1 MGAASCVG
9 SNMSTTEIPLIWW
22 LAFNAFVIAML
33 ALDLGVFHRKAHVV
47 GIKEALGSSAVWI
60 AMALVFN
67 IWIYFQLG
75 PQKGT
80 EFLTGYLIEKS
91 LSVDNVFVFAVLFTF
106 FGIPPQYQHRVLFWG
121 IFGALIMRAA
131 MIFAGAA
138 LIQNFTW
145 IIYVFAALLILTGI
159 KMATGKHESI
169 NPEKNIALKLLRRFM
184 PVTKEFCGQKFFI
197 RQNGVLTATP
207 LFAVLLCIE
216 VTDVIFAVDSIP
228 AIFAITQ
235 DTFIVYTSN
244 VFAILGL
251 RALYFALS
259 GLLPYFHFLK
269 YGLGVILVFVGIKMS
284 LAHSTWKIDTLVSL
298 SVVASILLLSVIA
311 SVVHRRLTQ
320 RDS

>member
-1 MGAASCVG
+1 M
-9 SNMSTTEIPLIWW
+9 NEIPLMWW
-22 LAFNAFVIAML
+22 VAFNAFVITML

-47 GIKEALGSSAVWI
+47 GMKEALGWSAVWI

-67 IWIYFQLG
+67 VWVWFQLG

-106 FGIPPQYQHRVLFWG
+106 FGIPAQYQHRVLFWG
-121 IFGALIMRAA
+121 IFGALVMRAV

-145 IIYVFAALLILTGI
+145 VIYVFAALLIFTGI
-159 KMATGKHESI
+159 KMVTGKHEAI
-169 NPEKNIALKLLRRFM
+169 DPEKNIALKLLRRFM
-184 PVTKEFCGQKFFI
+184 PVSKEFHGQKFFI
-197 RQNGVLTATP
+197 RNNGVLTATP
-207 LFAVLLCIE
+207 LFAVLICIE
-216 VTDVIFAVDSIP
+216 MTDLVFAIDSIP

-284 LAHSTWKIDTLVSL
+284 LAHSAYKIDTMVSL
-298 SVVASILLLSVIA
+298 VVVASILVISVIA
-311 SVVHRRLTQ
+311 SVVHRRMT
-320 RDS
+320 DKTTP

>member
-1 MGAASCVG
+1 M
-9 SNMSTTEIPLIWW
+9 NEIPLYWW
-22 LAFNAFVIAML
+22 VAFNAFVIAML

-47 GIKEALGSSAVWI
+47 AMKEALGWSAVWI

-67 IWIYFQLG
+67 VWIYFQLG

-91 LSVDNVFVFAVLFTF
+91 LSVDNVFVFAVLFTY

-121 IFGALIMRAA
+121 IFGALVMRAA

-138 LIQNFTW
+138 LITNFTW
-145 IIYVFAALLILTGI
+145 IIYVFAALLVFTGI
-159 KMATGKHESI
+159 KMLMGQHEAI
-169 NPEKNIALKLLRRFM
+169 DPEKNFAIRLLRRFM
-184 PVTKEFCGQKFFI
+184 PVTKELHGQKFFV
-197 RQNGVLTATP
+197 RQNGVRAATP

-251 RALYFALS
+251 RALYFAPS
-259 GLLPYFHFLK
+259 GILPYFHFLK
-269 YGLGVILVFVGIKMS
+269 YGLGIILVFVGIKMS
-284 LAHSTWKIDTLVSL
+284 LAHSAWKIDTAVSL
-298 SVVASILLLSVIA
+298 AVVASILAISVIA
-311 SVVHRRLTQ
+311 SIVHRRMTTKEQ
-320 RDS
+320 